1 MLHQNQASS
10 NLSAQC
16 NNTAVII
23 SLANELGEEK
33 IMRTDLALL
42 GDMTTSW
49 MLCIGLLP
57 ADIASGGAVL
67 SYAKA
72 TLFRTPEH
80 KKKK

>member
-10 NLSAQC
+10 NSSAQC

-42 GDMTTSW
+42 GDMTSW

-67 SYAKA
+67 SYASA
-72 TLFRTPEH
+72 TLFRTPDH